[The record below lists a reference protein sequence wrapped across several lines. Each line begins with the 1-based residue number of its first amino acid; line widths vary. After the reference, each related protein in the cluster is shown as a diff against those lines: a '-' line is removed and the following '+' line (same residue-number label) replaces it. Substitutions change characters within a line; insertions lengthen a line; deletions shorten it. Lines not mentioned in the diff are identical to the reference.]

1 MFQLKSFE
9 EFKKELKPLPYTM
22 RCYTKEEFCKEICP
36 IIRQC
41 IINLLNPTE
50 EEKKRRQ
57 QSLKQMDDLIF
68 EWEVILN
75 HE

>member
-9 EFKKELKPLPYTM
+9 EFKKELKPIPYTM
-22 RCYTKEEFCKEICP
+22 RCYTREEFCKKICP
-36 IIRQC
+36 IIRQY

-50 EEKKRRQ
+50 EEKKR
-57 QSLKQMDDLIF
+57 QSIEQTDVF
-68 EWEVILN
+68 EWEVVLN

>member
-22 RCYTKEEFCKEICP
+22 RCYTQEEFCKEICP
-36 IIRQC
+36 IIRQH

>member
-9 EFKKELKPLPYTM
+9 EFKKELKPIPYTM
-22 RCYTKEEFCKEICP
+22 RCYTREEFCKEICP

-50 EEKKRRQ
+50 EEKKQRQ
-57 QSLKQMDDLIF
+57 QSIEQTDIF
-68 EWEVILN
+68 EWEVVLN

>member
-22 RCYTKEEFCKEICP
+22 RHYTHEEFCKEICP

-41 IINLLNPTE
+41 IANILTPTE

-68 EWEVILN
+68 EWEVVLN

>member
-9 EFKKELKPLPYTM
+9 EFKKELKPIPGTIRYYTH
-22 RCYTKEEFCKEICP
+22 EEFCKEICP

-57 QSLKQMDDLIF
+57 QSIKQMDIF
-68 EWEVILN
+68 EWEVVLN

>member
-9 EFKKELKPLPYTM
+9 EFKKESKPFPYTV
-22 RCYTKEEFCKEICP
+22 RYYTQEEFCKKICP
-36 IIRQC
+36 IIRQY

-50 EEKKRRQ
+50 EEKKQRQ
-57 QSLKQMDDLIF
+57 QSIKQMDIL
-68 EWEVILN
+68 EWEVVLN

>member
-9 EFKKELKPLPYTM
+9 EFKKELKPIPFTM
-22 RCYTKEEFCKEICP
+22 RHYTHEEFCKEICP

-50 EEKKRRQ
+50 EKKK
-57 QSLKQMDDLIF
+57 QSTKQMDIF

>member
-9 EFKKELKPLPYTM
+9 EFKRELKPLPYTM
-22 RCYTKEEFCKEICP
+22 RQYTHEEFCKKICP

-41 IINLLNPTE
+41 IANLLNPTE

-57 QSLKQMDDLIF
+57 QSLKQMDDIIF
-68 EWEVILN
+68 EWEVVLN

>member
-9 EFKKELKPLPYTM
+9 EFKKENKNPFPYNM
-22 RCYTKEEFCKEICP
+22 RYYTHEDFCKKICP
-36 IIRQC
+36 IIRQY

-57 QSLKQMDDLIF
+57 QSTEQMDIF
-68 EWEVILN
+68 EWEVVLN

>member
-9 EFKKELKPLPYTM
+9 EFKKEIKPIPYNM
-22 RCYTKEEFCKEICP
+22 RCYTSEEFCKEICP

-57 QSLKQMDDLIF
+57 QSTEQMDIV
-68 EWEVILN
+68 EWEVVLN